1 MAGRRARAHGGLE
14 SAILEALRTLDR
26 PLTGRELTTQVGTPV
41 PAVTTILTVLN
52 RMESKGLVVKQPGDG
67 AMMFSAAQ
75 SSEENAAETMR
86 AAFASASDREAVLL
100 QFAGGLDG
108 GDVDVLRR
116 ALDAQRT
123 R

>member
-1 MAGRRARAHGGLE
+1 MAGRPARAHGGLE

-75 SSEENAAETMR
+75 SSEENAAEIMR
-86 AAFASASDREAVLL
+86 AAFTSASDREAVLL
-100 QFAGGLDG
+100 QFAGGLDS

>member
-75 SSEENAAETMR
+75 SSEENAAEIMR

-100 QFAGGLDG
+100 QFAGGLDS